1 VTIEACHDAT
11 EIRAADLTVV
21 LVPQGDE
28 VGSDVAR
35 RAFAAAGMAGKIGET
50 LLVASPGGSAEL
62 LVGIGPRE
70 ELEPGVVRRALG
82 RAAPSIRG
90 YATVGVPSI
99 DDLVDG
105 RFLTAAAEGVLLG
118 AHRFERFR
126 TVTDGRPLGRVLLEA
141 PPGLDAAAAEEA
153 VRLGIVSA
161 EAAIEAR
168 DLVNTPANHCT
179 PEHLAA
185 HAEALAEGSAIGVE
199 VWREDELARERCG
212 GILSVGRG
220 SANPPR
226 LILLTYRGGGDEP
239 PLALAGKGITYDA
252 GGTSL
257 KLGDALEYMKFD
269 MSGGAAVMAA
279 MHAIARLE
287 LPVNVVGA
295 IATADNVSGPTA
307 TKPGDVITFR
317 SGRTCEIVNTDYEG
331 RVVLA
336 DALDVLRER
345 SPSAIVVAATL
356 WGGGEVLGEQISPL
370 FGNDDALI
378 QEVLRAA
385 EDVGEPAW
393 RLPLWPPYRRELDSP
408 VADLK
413 NKPSDRGAVITA
425 AMFLGEFTGNV
436 PWAYLDIGD
445 TAWASER
452 WDLGE
457 VGATG
462 VPARTLLHLARSRA
476 RHTDT

>member
-1 VTIEACHDAT
+1 MTIEASHDAT
-11 EIRAADLTVV
+11 DVRAADLVV
-21 LVPQGDE
+21 EMVPLGDE
-28 VGSDVAR
+28 AGSVAAR
-35 RAFAAAGMAGKIGET
+35 RPFAAAGMTGKVGDK
-50 LLVASPGGSAEL
+50 LLVASPDGRAHL
-62 LVGIGPRE
+62 LVGVGAAD
-70 ELEPGVVRRALG
+70 ELDQGVVRHALG
-82 RAAPSIRG
+82 RVAPSLRG
-90 YATVGVPSI
+90 YATVGVPALAGALG
-99 DDLVDG
+99 D
-105 RFLTAAAEGVLLG
+105 RFLIAAAEGVLLG

-126 TVTDGRPLGRVLLEA
+126 TQADGRALGRVLLEA
-141 PPGLDAAAAEEA
+141 PSGLDASAAEEA

-161 EAAIEAR
+161 EAGIEAR

-185 HAEALAEGSAIGVE
+185 HAESLADGSDLEVV

-212 GILSVGRG
+212 GILGVGRG

-252 GGTSL
+252 GGMSL
-257 KLGDALEYMKFD
+257 KLGDDLEYMKFD
-269 MSGGAAVMAA
+269 MAGGAAVMAA
-279 MHAIARLE
+279 IHAIARLE

-295 IATADNVSGPTA
+295 IASADNVSGPTA
-307 TKPGDVITFR
+307 IKPGDVLTLR

-336 DALDVLRER
+336 DALDVLRGR

-356 WGGGEVLGEQISPL
+356 WGGGETLGGQISPL
-370 FGNDDALI
+370 LGNDDGLI
-378 QEVLRAA
+378 REIQRAA
-385 EDVGEPAW
+385 EEAGEPAW
-393 RLPLWPPYRRELDSP
+393 RLPLWPGYRRELDSQ

-413 NKPSDRGAVITA
+413 NKPSDKGAVITA
-425 AMFLGEFTGNV
+425 AMFLGEFTGEV

-445 TAWASER
+445 TGWASER

-457 VGATG
+457 AGATG
-462 VPARTLLHLARSRA
+462 VPARTLLRLARSR
-476 RHTDT
+476 TPG

>member
-1 VTIEACHDAT
+1 MPIEASHDVT
-11 EIRAADLTVV
+11 DVLAADLVV
-21 LVPQGDE
+21 EMVPLGDE
-28 VGSDVAR
+28 AGLDAAR
-35 RAFAAAGMAGKIGET
+35 RAYAAAGMTGKVGDT
-50 LLVASPGGSAEL
+50 LLVASPEGPARL
-62 LVGIGPRE
+62 LVGIGPAD
-70 ELEPGVVRRALG
+70 ELDPGAVRRALG
-82 RAAPSIRG
+82 RAAPSLRG
-90 YATVGVPSI
+90 YATVGVPASAGALG
-99 DDLVDG
+99 D
-105 RFLTAAAEGVLLG
+105 RSLTAAAEGVLLG

-126 TVTDGRPLGRVLLEA
+126 TQADGRALGRVLLEV
-141 PPGLDAAAAEEA
+141 PPGLDPGAAEGA

-161 EAAIEAR
+161 EAGIEAR
-168 DLVNTPANHCT
+168 NLVNTPANHCT

-185 HAEALAEGSAIGVE
+185 HAESLAYGSDLEVE

-212 GILSVGRG
+212 GILGVGRG

-226 LILLTYRGGGDEP
+226 LILLTYRGGGDER

-252 GGTSL
+252 GGMSL
-257 KLGDALEYMKFD
+257 KLGDPLEYMKFD
-269 MSGGAAVMAA
+269 MAGGAAVMAA
-279 MHAIARLE
+279 IHAIARLE

-295 IATADNVSGPTA
+295 VASADNVSGPTA
-307 TKPGDVITFR
+307 IKPGDVLALR

-336 DALDVLRER
+336 DALDVLRGR

-356 WGGGEVLGEQISPL
+356 WGGGETLGDQISPL
-370 FGNDDALI
+370 FGNDDGLVD
-378 QEVLRAA
+378 EVLLAA
-385 EDVGEPAW
+385 ADAGEPAW
-393 RLPLWPPYRRELDSP
+393 RLPLWPGYRRELESP

-413 NKPSDRGAVITA
+413 NKPAGKGAVITA
-425 AMFLGEFTGNV
+425 AMFLGEFTGDV

-445 TAWASER
+445 TGWAHER

-476 RHTDT
+476 SG

>member
-1 VTIEACHDAT
+1 MEEGRVMTIEACHDAT
-11 EIRAADLTVV
+11 EIRAADLVV
-21 LVPQGDE
+21 VPVSQGAE
-28 VGSDVAR
+28 VGSESAR
-35 RAFAAAGMAGKIGET
+35 RAFAAAGMTGKVGES
-50 LLVASPGGSAEL
+50 LLVASTEGPTEV
-62 LVGIGPRE
+62 LVGVGPRE
-70 ELEPGVVRRALG
+70 ELDPGLARRVLG
-82 RAAPSIRG
+82 AAAPSLRG
-90 YATVGVPSI
+90 YGTVGIPSMG
-99 DDLVDG
+99 DG

-126 TVTDGRPLGRVLLEA
+126 TETDGRSLGRVLLEV
-141 PPGLDAAAAEEA
+141 PPGLDAVAADEA
-153 VRLGIVSA
+153 VRLGVVSA
-161 EAAIEAR
+161 EAGIEAR

-179 PEHLAA
+179 PEHLAL
-185 HAEALAEGSAIGVE
+185 HAESLADGPAIEVE

-212 GILSVGRG
+212 GILGVGRG

-226 LILLTYRGGGDEP
+226 LILLTYRGGGDDP
-239 PLALAGKGITYDA
+239 PLAFAGKGITYDA

-257 KLGDALEYMKFD
+257 KLGDDLEYMKFD
-269 MSGGAAVMAA
+269 MSGGAAVLAA

-287 LPVNVVGA
+287 LPVNVIGA
-295 IATADNVSGPTA
+295 VASADNVSGPTA
-307 TKPGDVITFR
+307 IKPGDVLTLR

-356 WGGGEVLGEQISPL
+356 WGGGQTLGDQISPL
-370 FGNDDALI
+370 LGNDDDLI
-378 QEVLRAA
+378 GEVLRAA
-385 EDVGEPAW
+385 ADAGEPAW

-413 NKPSDRGAVITA
+413 NKPSDKGAVITA
-425 AMFLGEFTGNV
+425 AMFLGEFTGDV

-462 VPARTLLHLARSRA
+462 VPARTLLRLARSRTMA
-476 RHTDT
+476 